1 MTSPGFSM
9 DFPMPGC
16 VTEGYFLGLISYLGC
31 LGFFAKVPVRQLF
44 CKLKICVLSVYKDCK
59 AHR

>member
-16 VTEGYFLGLISYLGC
+16 VTEGYILGLISYLGC
-31 LGFFAKVPVRQLF
+31 LGFFAKVKPPVRQLF
-44 CKLKICVLSVYKDCK
+44 CKLKICLLSVCKD
-59 AHR
+59 